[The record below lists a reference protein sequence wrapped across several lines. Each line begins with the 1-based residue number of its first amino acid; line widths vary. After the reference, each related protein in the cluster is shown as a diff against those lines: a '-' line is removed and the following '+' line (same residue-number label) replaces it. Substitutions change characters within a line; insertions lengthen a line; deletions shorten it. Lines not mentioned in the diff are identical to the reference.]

1 MTSDVDDDDLKSND
15 DDDSWVENEL
25 PDDEKDEVD
34 DDTFALH
41 LLAASS
47 VEDNASSNARNSRDE
62 QSPDNVMSQQEKT
75 ADPTLSQDGFSFADP
90 SQSSGKNRS
99 VPSLIQDGFAFGNE
113 QSPKALQ
120 PRQ

>member
-1 MTSDVDDDDLKSND
+1 MTSDVDDDDLKSNN
-15 DDDSWVENEL
+15 DDDSWAENEL

-41 LLAASS
+41 LAASS

-62 QSPDNVMSQQEKT
+62 QLLDNLMSQQEKT
-75 ADPTLSQDGFSFADP
+75 DPSLSQDGFSFADP
-90 SQSSGKNRS
+90 SQSSGENRS
-99 VPSLIQDGFAFGNE
+99 VPSLSQDGFAFGDE

-120 PRQ
+120 P

>member
-47 VEDNASSNARNSRDE
+47 
-62 QSPDNVMSQQEKT
+62 
-75 ADPTLSQDGFSFADP
+75 
-90 SQSSGKNRS
+90 
-99 VPSLIQDGFAFGNE
+99 
-113 QSPKALQ
+113 
-120 PRQ
+120 